1 MNNYIYRYYIY
12 NAAEGEEDE
21 ETEEDCSEE
30 EEDKETDYY
39 ADNGTA
45 PSSNRYEP

>member
-30 EEDKETDYY
+30 EENEETDYN
-39 ADNGTA
+39 ADTGTA
-45 PSSNRYEP
+45 PSSNGFQP